1 MDTSRTFKTIYRLPA
16 FSFTGFERSQTL
28 DFFNKSRWEGKRRIY
43 VKSRKGGKLAIDI
56 DTDADIQECT
66 SASAQSGSKSL
77 NHLLEQLYEKKGST
91 RESALSSI
99 IQRSSL
105 GYQYQFCEKNFAELL
120 YQCLKSFKRGSS
132 KESCLAV
139 EALGLLAI
147 NIGCGENSRELYKE
161 SAPVLSEALKTESQ
175 SKKLK
180 LMLDCLAIVTF
191 VGGNELDET
200 ERSMQSIWDF
210 MHSRTDSKESQ
221 SAAVF
226 SWSFLLSTMDSWSIS
241 YKHWQ
246 GAIPFFKNLLEVD
259 HESTLVGAKQA
270 LALILELGCHEKFEG
285 DTSATEEINVKN
297 ILKDGRVP
305 EISVK
310 VGKQTLKVDTLPQQ
324 IQLNFL
330 KRLLGSGF
338 VVHMKENELLHDV
351 FKFKPEKRQSGR
363 ELYVAERDEAAIKLF
378 VPDVRREDSYQ
389 RIHKSQNSIFVKART
404 QIRNKNRD
412 IKGEEQWCSE
422 D

>member
-1 MDTSRTFKTIYRLPA
+1 MGRNKKILC
-16 FSFTGFERSQTL
+16 Q
-28 DFFNKSRWEGKRRIY
+28 DF
-43 VKSRKGGKLAIDI
+43 
-56 DTDADIQECT
+56 QECT
-66 SASAQSGSKSL
+66 STSAQLGSKSL
-77 NHLLEQLYEKKGST
+77 NHLLEQLYEKRGST

-99 IQRSSL
+99 IQKSCL
-105 GYQYQFCEKNFAELL
+105 GCHYQFCERNFSELL
-120 YQCLKSFKRGSS
+120 YQCLKSFKRGST
-132 KESCLAV
+132 KENCLAI

-147 NIGCGENSRELYKE
+147 TIGCGENSHELYKE

-180 LMLDCLAIVTF
+180 LILDSLAVITF

-210 MHSRTDSKESQ
+210 MHSRADSKESQ
-221 SAAVF
+221 NAAVF
-226 SWSFLLSTMDSWSIS
+226 AWSFLLSTMDSWSIS
-241 YKHWQ
+241 YKHWK
-246 GAIPFFKNLLEVD
+246 GAIPFFKNLLELD
-259 HESTLVGAKQA
+259 HEPTLIGARQA
-270 LALILELGCHEKFEG
+270 LALILELGCLEKFEG
-285 DTSATEEINVKN
+285 DTSTTEEINKN
-297 ILKDGRVP
+297 ILKDGHVP

-310 VGKQTLKVDTLPQQ
+310 IGKQILKVDTLPQQ

-351 FKFKPEKRQSGR
+351 FKFKPEKQRLGK
-363 ELYVAERDEAAIKLF
+363 ELYVAERDMAAMKLF
-378 VPDVRREDSYQ
+378 VPDVRREDSFQ

-412 IKGEEQWCSE
+412 IKGSFSYKHGLSNSWSMFSYRQMVSIYNLALLMKI
-422 D
+422 

>member
-1 MDTSRTFKTIYRLPA
+1 MGR
-16 FSFTGFERSQTL
+16 
-28 DFFNKSRWEGKRRIY
+28 NKKNLCKET
-43 VKSRKGGKLAIDI
+43 RKGGKLSTFFEN
-56 DTDADIQECT
+56 DTDTDFQECT
-66 SASAQSGSKSL
+66 STSAQQGSKSL
-77 NHLLEQLYEKKGST
+77 NHILEQLYEKRGST

-99 IQRSSL
+99 IQKSCL
-105 GYQYQFCEKNFAELL
+105 GCQYQFCERNFSELL
-120 YQCLKSFKRGSS
+120 YQCLKSFKRGST
-132 KESCLAV
+132 KENCLAV

-147 NIGCGENSRELYKE
+147 TIGCGENGHELYKE

-180 LMLDCLAIVTF
+180 LILDSLAVITF

-200 ERSMQSIWDF
+200 ERSMQNIWDF
-210 MHSRTDSKESQ
+210 MHSRADSKACWIIIESQ
-221 SAAVF
+221 NAAVF
-226 SWSFLLSTMDSWSIS
+226 AWSFLLSTMDSWSIS
-241 YKHWQ
+241 YKHWK
-246 GAIPFFKNLLEVD
+246 GAIPFFKNLLELD
-259 HESTLVGAKQA
+259 HEPILIGARQA
-270 LALILELGCHEKFEG
+270 LALILELGCLEKFEG
-285 DTSATEEINVKN
+285 DTSTTEEINVKN

-310 VGKQTLKVDTLPQQ
+310 IGKQILKVDTLPQQ

-351 FKFKPEKRQSGR
+351 FKFKPKKQRLGK
-363 ELYVAERDEAAIKLF
+363 ELYVAERDMAAMKLF
-378 VPDVRREDSYQ
+378 VPDVRREDSFQ

-412 IKGEEQWCSE
+412 IKGSFCYQRGLSNSWSMFLYTQMVSIYNLALLRKE
-422 D
+422 

>member
-1 MDTSRTFKTIYRLPA
+1 MGR
-16 FSFTGFERSQTL
+16 
-28 DFFNKSRWEGKRRIY
+28 NKKKLVQDNRRGGKR
-43 VKSRKGGKLAIDI
+43 
-56 DTDADIQECT
+56 DTDFESDGDTVIQECT
-66 SASAQSGSKSL
+66 SASAQLGSKSL
-77 NHLLEQLYEKKGST
+77 NHLLEQLYEKRGST

-105 GYQYQFCEKNFAELL
+105 GCQYQFCEKNFSELL
-120 YQCLKSFKRGSS
+120 YQCLKSFKRGSN

-147 NIGCGENSRELYKE
+147 TIGCGENSHELYKE
-161 SAPVLSEALKTESQ
+161 ASPVLSEALKTESQ

-180 LMLDCLAIVTF
+180 LILDSLAIITF

-200 ERSMQSIWDF
+200 ERAMQSIWDF
-210 MHSRTDSKESQ
+210 MHSRAESKESQ

-226 SWSFLLSTMDSWSIS
+226 SWSFLLSSMDSWSIS

-246 GAIPFFKNLLEVD
+246 GAIPFFKNLLEQD
-259 HESTLVGAKQA
+259 HEPTLIGARQA
-270 LALILELGCHEKFEG
+270 LGLILELGCLEKFEG
-285 DTSATEEINVKN
+285 DTSTTEETNVKD
-297 ILKDGRVP
+297 ILKVNSSILYSIDDRVP
-305 EISVK
+305 EICVK
-310 VGKQTLKVDTLPQQ
+310 VGKQILKVDALPQQ

-351 FKFKPEKRQSGR
+351 FKFKPEKQRSSR
-363 ELYVAERDEAAIKLF
+363 ELYVAERDMAAIKLF
-378 VPDVRREDSYQ
+378 VPDVRREENFQ

-412 IKGEEQWCSE
+412 IKGEEQWCSG